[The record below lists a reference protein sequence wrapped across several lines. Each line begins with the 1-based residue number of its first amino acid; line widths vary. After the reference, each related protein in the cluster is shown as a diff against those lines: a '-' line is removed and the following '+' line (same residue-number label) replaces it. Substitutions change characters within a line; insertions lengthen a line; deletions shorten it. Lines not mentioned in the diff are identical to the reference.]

1 MAHKKTQKKE
11 ENPVLEQLYDALMY
25 DIEPELVTHMLSV
38 LPEIYDR
45 ETPEEKQERAKRY
58 AKAFETFSERFGE
71 ILDLWKSELVAFKEK
86 ALTSFKERSTKEDAS
101 HLSDIEHSIDE
112 Q

>member
-11 ENPVLEQLYDALMY
+11 GNPVLEQLYNALMLE
-25 DIEPELVTHMLSV
+25 IEPELVTHIVPDLD
-38 LPEIYDR
+38 EIYAG
-45 ETPEEKQERAKRY
+45 ETPEERKERGNRY
-58 AKAFETFSERFGE
+58 AEAFELFAERFSK
-71 ILDLWKSELVAFKEK
+71 ILDLWKEEVQMFKEK
-86 ALTSFKERSTKEDAS
+86 ALAEFRQKSTKEDAK